1 MHVIYKITYL
11 PHLITQTP
19 PYYYIGSKF
28 NYDGKYMGSPASNQM
43 DWYTEEMSIKNWW
56 KTQIFDKP
64 KDFLFEVLE
73 VVNTDSPQFLV
84 EIEKDYHIKL
94 DVRHSVD
101 YFNKSIATSGWVSSP
116 RTDLTKELASK
127 KTSEYWNSPDGEE
140 KKKRLSE
147 RNRATHS
154 EKMKSRWTNPTD
166 SMKNAIHNGRPKGA
180 KDLVPRNP
188 KPERSVYVEGIIYE
202 SAKLASDTLNIHPA
216 TVRRKCKSTTI
227 LEWRYIE

>member
-11 PHLITQTP
+11 PHLIRQTP

-43 DWYTEEMSIKNWW
+43 DWYTEEMAIKNWW
-56 KTQIFDKP
+56 KTQILAKP

-84 EIEKDYHIKL
+84 EVEKDYHIKL
-94 DVRHSVD
+94 DVRHSLD

-116 RTDLTKELASK
+116 RTDLTKELSSK
-127 KTSEYWNSPDGEE
+127 KTSEYWNSPEGEE

-147 RNRATHS
+147 RNRTTHS
-154 EKMKSRWTNPTD
+154 EKMKSRWSNPTD
-166 SMKNAIHNGRPKGA
+166 SMKTAIRNGRPKGA

-188 KPERSVYVEGIIYE
+188 KPERSVYVEGVVYE
-202 SAKLASDTLNIHPA
+202 SAKLASDVLNIHPT